1 MGSSPSTG
9 TILEFAA
16 KRGIR
21 RSVYTSET
29 AASAYGS
36 TDTRSMHRRTL
47 PDGTRVLIKQRHDVP
62 GDFFAAEARG
72 LAALRD
78 AHTLRVPKVFEVG
91 AQRIVLEDLGDGRPA
106 ADYWPC
112 AGAGLA
118 KQHAIPGRRFGFDGA
133 GYCGNSPQ
141 DNTPD
146 PDGWRFFAERRLAP
160 QTRRARDAGLIEPR
174 DAAEIGRL
182 GALLRERVPD
192 MPPVLLHGD
201 LWSGNLHVCANGEPA
216 LIDAAA
222 AHFGWA
228 EAELAMLTL
237 FGSPP
242 PAFFDAY
249 AERVPLRRD
258 WRERAQLYNLYHLLN
273 HVNLFGTGYLPALR
287 RALSACG

>member
-21 RSVYTSET
+21 RSAYTSET

-78 AHTLRVPKVFEVG
+78 AQALRVPKVFEVD
-91 AQRIVLEDLGDGRPA
+91 AQHIALEDLGDGRPA
-106 ADYWPC
+106 ADYWQH

-118 KQHAIPGRRFGFDGA
+118 KQHAVTGTRFGFDHD
-133 GYCGNSPQ
+133 GYCGDSPQ

-146 PDGWRFFAERRLAP
+146 PDGWRFFAGRRLLP
-160 QTRRARDAGLIEPR
+160 QTRRARDRGLIESR
-174 DAAEIGRL
+174 DAAAIERL
-182 GALLRERVPD
+182 ATMLRERVPD

-201 LWSGNLHVCANGEPA
+201 LWSGNLHACDDGEPA
-216 LIDAAA
+216 LIDAGAV
-222 AHFGWA
+222 HYGWA
-228 EAELAMLTL
+228 EAELAMTTL

-242 PAFFDAY
+242 PVFFDAY
-249 AERVPLRRD
+249 AERVTLRRD
-258 WRERAQLYNLYHLLN
+258 WRDRTALYNLYHLLN
-273 HVNLFGTGYLPALR
+273 HVNLFGTGYVTSLRAALT
-287 RALSACG
+287 ACA